1 MENTITISG
10 KCKHCGKEFSYSDCT
25 DLSAMM
31 GDVEPTDKTDGEICR
46 ECACEEGR
54 ER

>member
-10 KCKHCGKEFSYSDCT
+10 KCKHCGQDFSYSDCT

-31 GDVEPTDKTDGEICR
+31 GDVEPTDKTDATVCR
-46 ECACEEGR
+46 ECASKPQDQR
-54 ER
+54 